1 MGVTETQLAQFAK
14 LGVSVKPD
22 RRAFMRNLF
31 GSVIERII
39 LDPETGKFE
48 IRYRLP
54 ITGCPLGQQTVWR
67 SERDSNP
74 RYRFKPV

>member
-54 ITGCPLGQQTVWR
+54 ITGVKVA
-67 SERDSNP
+67 SP
-74 RYRFKPV
+74 RGFEPRVAP